1 MKNKQIVI
9 TNQDSKLPLQ
19 KSKNLFDITRKIL
32 DKKELIESFLFKP
45 FIMES
50 AHTDR
55 ITTISISES
64 EKYIVSG
71 SIDRT
76 LKIWTFDTLECLCT
90 FDNFNRVDLVKITPC
105 ENYIISEYCEEF
117 EVYSKQIIK
126 VWDIK
131 NKECLNSLE
140 ITWENSR
147 KRYRRILI
155 SPNSEYFV
163 LEFDNEIKIFNLL
176 SKECLNSFIGHN
188 IDITPDSNYIFFI
201 NEISEEFITLNDF
214 ILSMLKKMLEAKN
227 IENLIKVLI
236 SFTIKLE
243 TEFQIQEKKKLEAI
257 PIVKEKENDLSMLL
271 SSIQS
276 NNTDLSTI
284 MEEHIVVDDGSSEIE
299 KMLEE
304 NHKRLEEEKFFS
316 QNATSNELLVKKAE
330 ILEKDNITENYLNSE
345 KEQIEEVASLNET
358 IIDSQED
365 LNNLLSNYDNISSS
379 SETILNEEENETIIN
394 NIHSSNGV
402 GLHNDIYS
410 TNRIGLHENNNLSYE
425 NEVNEISETTNTYS
439 NNEIEL
445 LEDNKEIINDIHSTN
460 GIGLHDNQVPEEDN
474 SELEN
479 LLSNYEDDFIYKQ
492 EKIKYEDEYE
502 EEELDFNELN
512 FDDNTSY
519 SSNNENKLEENN
531 ENLNNTKINENESNN
546 LNSLLVSIDNE
557 NQVKDD
563 LSINFDENE
572 ETTNEDLNLLL
583 TSIDDENQKSNDL
596 NNSLNEL
603 KLNNDTYSSNTLQ
616 KNQEI
621 TTLIENNEPNSIED
635 LLSNVNNEEVELNFN
650 ETLEENNEFKN
661 IDSLNEFEKKE
672 KLLNENNQEQELDFS
687 EDNNLDIIF
696 NEKEETPMVSI
707 NKNKEIDYLKKLPL
721 NKNNEEPNK
730 IKELEK
736 IINTKTPFV
745 QKEDIITKEPKSVV
759 DLVFQDLPK
768 TNIINDDKLLSP
780 IEVSEYI
787 FKLLE
792 EIESLKD
799 KINKLEKQNT

>member
-1 MKNKQIVI
+1 MLLN
-9 TNQDSKLPLQ
+9 T
-19 KSKNLFDITRKIL
+19 
-32 DKKELIESFLFKP
+32 KEEREK
-45 FIMES
+45 FIK
-50 AHTDR
+50 D
-55 ITTISISES
+55 
-64 EKYIVSG
+64 V
-71 SIDRT
+71 
-76 LKIWTFDTLECLCT
+76 L
-90 FDNFNRVDLVKITPC
+90 N
-105 ENYIISEYCEEF
+105 
-117 EVYSKQIIK
+117 EVYVNAIDQFKKDFATKQ
-126 VWDIK
+126 
-131 NKECLNSLE
+131 NL
-140 ITWENSR
+140 
-147 KRYRRILI
+147 YMF
-155 SPNSEYFV
+155 FV
-163 LEFDNEIKIFNLL
+163 
-176 SKECLNSFIGHN
+176 
-188 IDITPDSNYIFFI
+188 

-257 PIVKEKENDLSMLL
+257 PIVKEQENDLSMLL

-304 NHKRLEEEKFFS
+304 NSKRLEEEKFFS
-316 QNATSNELLVKKAE
+316 QNATSNPLLVKKTE

-345 KEQIEEVASLNET
+345 KEQIEENVSLNET

-410 TNRIGLHENNNLSYE
+410 TNRIGLHENNNLSYG
-425 NEVNEISETTNTYS
+425 NEVNEISETTNIYS

-460 GIGLHDNQVPEEDN
+460 GIGLHDNQMLEEEEDN
-474 SELEN
+474 NELEN
-479 LLSNYEDDFIYKQ
+479 LLSNYEDDFVYQQ
-492 EKIKYEDEYE
+492 ETIKYEDEYE

-531 ENLNNTKINENESNN
+531 ENSNNTKINENESNN
-546 LNSLLVSIDNE
+546 LNSLLMSMDNE

-563 LSINFDENE
+563 LSINFNNEIDNNNFTDIHSTNEIGLHNNIHSSNGVGLHTDIHSTNRIGLHDKNE
-572 ETTNEDLNLLL
+572 ETTNEDLNSLLV
-583 TSIDDENQKSNDL
+583 SMDNQNKGNEDL
-596 NNSLNEL
+596 NIDF
-603 KLNNDTYSSNTLQ
+603 NNDTYSSNILQ
-616 KNQEI
+616 ENQETI
-621 TTLIENNEPNSIED
+621 NLIENDEINSIED
-635 LLSNVNNEEVELNFN
+635 LLSNINNEDEVELNFD
-650 ETLEENNEFKN
+650 EIIEENNEFKN
-661 IDSLNEFEKKE
+661 INSLNEI
-672 KLLNENNQEQELDFS
+672 NQEQEKQEIDFS
-687 EDNNLDIIF
+687 ENNNLDITF
-696 NEKEETPMVSI
+696 NKKEEI
-707 NKNKEIDYLKKLPL
+707 KDKEIDNLKELPL
-721 NKNNEEPNK
+721 NKNNEETNK
-730 IKELEK
+730 IFYQNATSNELLVKKELEK

-745 QKEDIITKEPKSVV
+745 QKEDIINKEPKSVV
-759 DLVFQDLPK
+759 DLIFQDLPK

-792 EIESLKD
+792 EIEVLKD

>member
-1 MKNKQIVI
+1 MLLNTKELREKFIKDILNEVYANAIEQFKENFANKQ
-9 TNQDSKLPLQ
+9 
-19 KSKNLFDITRKIL
+19 NLYMF
-32 DKKELIESFLFKP
+32 
-45 FIMES
+45 
-50 AHTDR
+50 
-55 ITTISISES
+55 
-64 EKYIVSG
+64 
-71 SIDRT
+71 
-76 LKIWTFDTLECLCT
+76 
-90 FDNFNRVDLVKITPC
+90 
-105 ENYIISEYCEEF
+105 
-117 EVYSKQIIK
+117 
-126 VWDIK
+126 
-131 NKECLNSLE
+131 
-140 ITWENSR
+140 
-147 KRYRRILI
+147 
-155 SPNSEYFV
+155 FV
-163 LEFDNEIKIFNLL
+163 
-176 SKECLNSFIGHN
+176 
-188 IDITPDSNYIFFI
+188 

-257 PIVKEKENDLSMLL
+257 PIVKEQENDLSMLL

-299 KMLEE
+299 KLLEE

-330 ILEKDNITENYLNSE
+330 IFEKDNITENYLNSE

-379 SETILNEEENETIIN
+379 SETILNEEKNETIINDIHFTNGIGLHN

-445 LEDNKEIINDIHSTN
+445 LEDNKEIINNIHSTNGVGLHNDIHSTN

-474 SELEN
+474 NELEN
-479 LLSNYEDDFIYKQ
+479 LLSNYEDDFIYQQ

-512 FDDNTSY
+512 SDDNTSY

-531 ENLNNTKINENESNN
+531 ENLNNTKIDKNESNN
-546 LNSLLVSIDNE
+546 LNSLLMSMDNE

-563 LSINFDENE
+563 LSINLNNEIDNNNFNNIHSSNGVGLHTNIHSTNRIGLHDKNE
-572 ETTNEDLNLLL
+572 ETTNEDLNSL
-583 TSIDDENQKSNDL
+583 SSVVDEIQRNNDL
-596 NNSLNEL
+596 NIDFNNSLNEL
-603 KLNNDTYSSNTLQ
+603 ELNNNTYSSNILQ
-616 KNQEI
+616 ENQE
-621 TTLIENNEPNSIED
+621 TTNLIENDETSNE
-635 LLSNVNNEEVELNFN
+635 LLV
-650 ETLEENNEFKN
+650 K
-661 IDSLNEFEKKE
+661 
-672 KLLNENNQEQELDFS
+672 
-687 EDNNLDIIF
+687 
-696 NEKEETPMVSI
+696 
-707 NKNKEIDYLKKLPL
+707 
-721 NKNNEEPNK
+721 
-730 IKELEK
+730 KELEK

-745 QKEDIITKEPKSVV
+745 QKEDIINKEPKSVV

-799 KINKLEKQNT
+799 KINKLEKQDT